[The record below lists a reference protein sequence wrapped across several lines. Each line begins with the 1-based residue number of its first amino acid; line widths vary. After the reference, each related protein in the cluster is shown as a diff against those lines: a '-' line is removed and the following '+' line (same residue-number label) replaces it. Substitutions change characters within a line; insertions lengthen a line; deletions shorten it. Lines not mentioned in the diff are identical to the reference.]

1 MGENAIKALLI
12 VDVQNDFCPGGT
24 LAVRGGDDIV
34 PIINNIRDLFPVVAL
49 TQDWHPPGHK
59 SFASAHG
66 GTVGETVVL
75 GGHPQILWPDHCVQG
90 TFGAELKA
98 GLRVAPEDGI
108 IRKGTD
114 LEVDSYSGF
123 FDNRHLKDTGL
134 NDYLRSR
141 GVSSVYVAG
150 IATDVCVKFTALDA
164 VGLGYEVHVIRD
176 ACRGVELNPG
186 DVDAAIAQMRDAG
199 ISIVESGEL
208 LGALKD
214 S

>member
-1 MGENAIKALLI
+1 MKALLI
-12 VDVQNDFCPGGT
+12 VDVQNDFCPGGA
-24 LAVRGGDDIV
+24 LAVRGGDE
-34 PIINNIRDLFPVVAL
+34 IIPVINKIRDLFPVVAF

-59 SFASAHG
+59 SFASTHG
-66 GTVGETVVL
+66 GTVGETVDM
-75 GGHPQILWPDHCVQG
+75 GGYPQILWPDHCVQG
-90 TFGAELKA
+90 TYGAEFRA
-98 GLRVAPEDGI
+98 GLTVAPEDGI

-134 NDYLRSR
+134 NNYLRSR

-150 IATDVCVKFTALDA
+150 LATDYCVKFTALDGA
-164 VGLGYEVHVIRD
+164 GLGYEVSVIRD

-186 DVDAAIAQMRDAG
+186 DVDAAIAQMRQAG

-208 LGALKD
+208 LKTLKD